1 MRNLLCK
8 KLSLLIV
15 MTKVGEKF
23 SEADRATDGQFSA
36 YQDFITRMAMVE
48 QEEEREI
55 GEI

>member
-23 SEADRATDGQFSA
+23 SEADRATDGLFSA

-48 QEEEREI
+48 QEEEREL